1 MQHVAFERLKAEN
14 EALKKRLQEMS
25 RDFAKVSREAEGWR
39 DEFDRIESDRDEEYE
54 YEKSEERVKRSVDSI
69 GGFLHDEAAV

>member
-25 RDFAKVSREAEGWR
+25 RDFAKVSREAL
-39 DEFDRIESDRDEEYE
+39 
-54 YEKSEERVKRSVDSI
+54 RSRKQI
-69 GGFLHDEAAV
+69 L